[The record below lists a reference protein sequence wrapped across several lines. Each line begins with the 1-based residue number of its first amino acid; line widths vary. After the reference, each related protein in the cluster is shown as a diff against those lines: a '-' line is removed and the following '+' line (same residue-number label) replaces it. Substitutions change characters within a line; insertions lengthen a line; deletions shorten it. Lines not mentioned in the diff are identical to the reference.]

1 MPARQGVMHWPAGEG
16 GLVALA
22 DEAELP
28 FPDLSIDR
36 LLLVHAVECSEQL
49 RPMLR
54 EAWRVLSGNGRL
66 LVVVPNRR
74 GIWARLERSPF
85 GNGHPFSQRPI
96 RRLLGDCLFTS
107 VQRSE
112 ENTSELTS

>member
-28 FPDLSIDR
+28 FLDLSIDR

-49 RPMLR
+49 RSMLR
-54 EAWRVLSGNGRL
+54 EAWRVLSGIGRL
-66 LVVVPNRR
+66 LVVVTNRR
-74 GIWARLERSPF
+74 GLWARLASSTLC
-85 GNGHPFSQRPI
+85 NGYHIGRQ
-96 RRLLGDCLFTS
+96 LVNDKGCQS
-107 VQRSE
+107 VYITGGAE
-112 ENTSELTS
+112 ELTK